1 MYAMQFI
8 SGKANVVRRQ
18 FYLAHLLLGEA
29 LLYAQEIFGKQHLRY
44 ADCLMGKFNL
54 DFIAHSVLG
63 SLYSFRFRFSLI
75 SVFYNKK
82 FKKNRE
88 TAEFIPD
95 QLRFHE
101 KNFS

>member
-1 MYAMQFI
+1 MQLSLF
-8 SGKANVVRRQ
+8 G
-18 FYLAHLLLGEA
+18 LLLLTQPLHSSEQHTRANLEFSSNFDFLYDQAKTFKTSQVA
-29 LLYAQEIFGKQHLRY
+29 L
-44 ADCLMGKFNL
+44 M
-54 DFIAHSVLG
+54 HSVPG
-63 SLYSFRFRFSLI
+63 SLYSFRFRFSQI

>member
-29 LLYAQEIFGKQHLRY
+29 LLYAQEIFGKHHLRY

-54 DFIAHSVLG
+54 DFIGVFLG
-63 SLYSFRFRFSLI
+63 CAQLQVSTVADFI
-75 SVFYNKK
+75 
-82 FKKNRE
+82 RE
-88 TAEFIPD
+88 RLLD
-95 QLRFHE
+95 
-101 KNFS
+101 

>member
-29 LLYAQEIFGKQHLRY
+29 LLYAQEIFGKHHLRY

-54 DFIAHSVLG
+54 DFIGVSLG
-63 SLYSFRFRFSLI
+63 C
-75 SVFYNKK
+75 
-82 FKKNRE
+82 
-88 TAEFIPD
+88 A
-95 QLRFHE
+95 QLQAA
-101 KNFS
+101 S